1 MSNPQQNETE
11 QFKRDINL
19 LQDKLKRLKK
29 QSLLQNGKKK
39 IAKTQNGPKQIA
51 KMKNG
56 QNETKQIERKINL
69 LRDKLE
75 QFKKNRAYWKKD

>member
-1 MSNPQQNETE
+1 
-11 QFKRDINL
+11 
-19 LQDKLKRLKK
+19 
-29 QSLLQNGKKK
+29 
-39 IAKTQNGPKQIA
+39 
-51 KMKNG
+51 MKNG

>member
-1 MSNPQQNETE
+1 MTPYKKKFFTHSINMSNPQQNETE

-29 QSLLQNGKKK
+29 QNLLQNGKKK

-51 KMKNG
+51 K
-56 QNETKQIERKINL
+56 
-69 LRDKLE
+69 
-75 QFKKNRAYWKKD
+75 